1 MRKDFKFLIKL
12 IYDIFYNFK
21 VNLVISKFIKTN
33 LFDRSKMSKVQLK
46 IWMAH
51 GTKKIR
57 EAPQTMEAFNTL
69 VDANV
74 IDKKAERRIW
84 Y

>member
-1 MRKDFKFLIKL
+1 
-12 IYDIFYNFK
+12 
-21 VNLVISKFIKTN
+21 
-33 LFDRSKMSKVQLK
+33 MSKVQLK

-57 EAPQTMEAFNTL
+57 DAPQTMEAFNTL

>member
-57 EAPQTMEAFNTL
+57 DAPQTMEAFNTL

>member
-1 MRKDFKFLIKL
+1 MRKDLKFLIKL

-57 EAPQTMEAFNTL
+57 EAPQTMEAFNNL

>member
-1 MRKDFKFLIKL
+1 MRKDLKFLIKL

-21 VNLVISKFIKTN
+21 VILVISKFIKTN

-57 EAPQTMEAFNTL
+57 DAPQTMEAFNTL